1 MLSLSILSSLV
12 STLRALFFF
21 FFFCYVYMCGSLAS
35 TLMTEQLA
43 CKKNT
48 RLTH

>member
-12 STLRALFFF
+12 STLRALFF